1 MTRILSVDGK
11 KIDEVLDEFS
21 KLIIR
26 LEKKATKT
34 RKDENLI
41 KKISEIRDNIQ
52 DAIVTAKLKKSL
64 AEDRQSKGGR
74 GSGLSSKNPT

>member
-21 KLIIR
+21 KLIMR
-26 LEKKATKT
+26 LERNAKKT

-52 DAIVTAKLKKSL
+52 DAIVTA
-64 AEDRQSKGGR
+64 
-74 GSGLSSKNPT
+74 N

>member
-21 KLIIR
+21 KLIMR
-26 LEKKATKT
+26 LERNAKKT

-64 AEDRQSKGGR
+64 AVEDGQSKGGT
-74 GSGLSSKNPT
+74 GMSSKKPT

>member
-21 KLIIR
+21 KLIMR
-26 LEKKATKT
+26 LERNAKKT

-64 AEDRQSKGGR
+64 AVEDGQSEG
-74 GSGLSSKNPT
+74 GSGLSSKKPT

>member
-21 KLIIR
+21 KLIIC
-26 LEKKATKT
+26 LEKNAKKT

-64 AEDRQSKGGR
+64 VEDGQSKGR
-74 GSGLSSKNPT
+74 SGLSSKNPT

>member
-11 KIDEVLDEFS
+11 KIDEVLDELS
-21 KLIIR
+21 KLIMR
-26 LEKKATKT
+26 LERNAKKTG
-34 RKDENLI
+34 KDENLI

-64 AEDRQSKGGR
+64 AVEDRQYEG
-74 GSGLSSKNPT
+74 GSGLSSKKPT